1 MSPDVREPQPP
12 ADSGSM
18 AALVEQ
24 ASVRVRS
31 RLRTAVFIA
40 ENLLVLALIGW
51 WLAVGRNGHVNG
63 ILVLFLYCFPSE
75 FMIAPAPHEPV
86 LIYFGKIYAPWLV
99 ALVSA
104 AGTLLVEALNYHA
117 FTFIADARPLR
128 RVVHSRL
135 IGRLIALFGRW
146 PFWAL
151 FLGGLAPVPFYP
163 FRFAVVLSH
172 YPLPRYLTAVFLSRL
187 PRFYL
192 MALLGATVRIPDG
205 VFLAICLAFL
215 AVGVGPLVPWSR
227 LRDRLARRP
236 SVSPR
241 TPSAQSIP
249 STAPPA
255 PDDDDALEPFAKRG
269 TAERLS
275 G

>member
-1 MSPDVREPQPP
+1 MSPDVRAPGPP

-31 RLRTAVFIA
+31 RTRTAVFIA
-40 ENLLVLALIGW
+40 ENLLVLTLIVW
-51 WLAVGRNGHVNG
+51 WLAVGRNGHMNG
-63 ILVLFLYCFPSE
+63 LLVMFLYCFPSE

-86 LIYFGKIYAPWLV
+86 LIYFGKIYAPWIV
-99 ALVSA
+99 ALVSVL
-104 AGTLLVEALNYHA
+104 GTVLVEALNYHA
-117 FTFIADARPLR
+117 FTFIVDARPLR

-135 IGRLIALFGRW
+135 IGRLIDLFGRS

-163 FRFAVVLSH
+163 FRFVVVLAH
-172 YPLPRYLTAVFLSRL
+172 YPLHRYLAAVFLSRF

-215 AVGVGPLVPWSR
+215 AIGVGPLIPWSTLRNR
-227 LRDRLARRP
+227 LGRRGGVP
-236 SVSPR
+236 PQAPAAQRVA
-241 TPSAQSIP
+241 SAM
-249 STAPPA
+249 
-255 PDDDDALEPFAKRG
+255 PDDGRPLEPFVERG
-269 TAERLS
+269 AAERLS